1 MRSSIL
7 LLLFLSTAALGQEQQ
22 TVGDGIPYMAR
33 TIASGISREHKP
45 RVAVLP
51 FEELYGPRTAFGVY
65 VAEALTTQLV
75 REGTEVVER
84 AMVERVMK
92 KLGITSAAGIDAE
105 TARILGEETRV
116 EAIIFGTI
124 ADMDSAIAVNGRV
137 RDAASG
143 RIITASEV
151 MLARDG
157 SVEGMLAQLL
167 ESGGAAGTPPAGGGG
182 GGPEPRNLTW
192 SDGAVRVSIENPD
205 RVRSTIDL
213 TLLFT
218 NTGAKPLQLM
228 ARKYTLVDEHG
239 DEYHYG
245 YDGKSF
251 ATKGVSLAPGKQNRS
266 AFFFV
271 CRAGDCDGETFT
283 MKDDAG
289 TVLVKNL
296 KIE

>member
-7 LLLFLSTAALGQEQQ
+7 LLLFLSTAAVAQEHQ
-22 TVGDGIPYMAR
+22 TVGDGIPYLAR
-33 TIASGISREHKP
+33 AIASGIAKDHKP

-116 EAIIFGTI
+116 QAIIFGTI

-137 RDAASG
+137 RDAVSG

-167 ESGGAAGTPPAGGGG
+167 EPGGSPGAAPGVSGDH
-182 GGPEPRNLTW
+182 PEPRNLTW
-192 SDGAVRVSIENPD
+192 SDGAARVSIENPD
-205 RVRSTIDL
+205 RAQSTIEL

-218 NTGAKPLQLM
+218 NTGAKPLQLI
-228 ARKYTLVDEHG
+228 ARQYTLVDEHG
-239 DEYHYG
+239 DEYGYG
-245 YDGKSF
+245 YDRKNF
-251 ATKGVSLAPGKQNRS
+251 ARKGLSLAPGKQDRS

-271 CRAGDCDGETFT
+271 CRVGDCNGETFT